1 MKNNQSK
8 IINAEIINAE
18 IINADTSIKLS
29 EQDLEKLIIANNK
42 KIESGLLN
50 KNWFFFLPQ
59 KEIIEDLFDKKR
71 MDAPAGTI
79 LMLCDF
85 FNIPRFFELSET
97 TEKINILKAN
107 NENYKS
113 ENKKI
118 SDINKEYN
126 QLNEIEKDKI
136 NNLDI
141 KNYDYSDLK
150 IILKNNLIRIKKLLN
165 DISKIDVFT
174 NNNFFEKLK
183 FQSKKII
190 YYYDWLGNA
199 KEIIKKFYREK
210 FLWLN
215 IVDKKCN
222 DIFFNEIETI
232 KNYVFPLENQET
244 YNNTQEKYFDKT
256 IELLNIIRIR
266 YIDIKQKIKETENI
280 KNVSAPEVIQA
291 KPDAQD
297 AAQQGQNAPEVMQT
311 KLNAADAKQKYLKI
325 KRIDENNIKVSNKN
339 IVLSNSKEQQKYLIN
354 LLKPLQSGK
363 QKIKLKPA
371 LFEEKTDDKKN
382 SHYLNKIN
390 RVLFAKEKQI
400 NKFCIMEKNTYTHI
414 FIEIVK

>member
-1 MKNNQSK
+1 
-8 IINAEIINAE
+8 
-18 IINADTSIKLS
+18 
-29 EQDLEKLIIANNK
+29 
-42 KIESGLLN
+42 
-50 KNWFFFLPQ
+50 
-59 KEIIEDLFDKKR
+59 
-71 MDAPAGTI
+71 
-79 LMLCDF
+79 
-85 FNIPRFFELSET
+85 
-97 TEKINILKAN
+97 
-107 NENYKS
+107 
-113 ENKKI
+113 
-118 SDINKEYN
+118 
-126 QLNEIEKDKI
+126 
-136 NNLDI
+136 
-141 KNYDYSDLK
+141 
-150 IILKNNLIRIKKLLN
+150 
-165 DISKIDVFT
+165 
-174 NNNFFEKLK
+174 
-183 FQSKKII
+183 
-190 YYYDWLGNA
+190 
-199 KEIIKKFYREK
+199 
-210 FLWLN
+210 
-215 IVDKKCN
+215 
-222 DIFFNEIETI
+222 
-232 KNYVFPLENQET
+232 LENQET

-414 FIEIVK
+414 FIEFSKKPFFLFKPA